1 MNERDLLQALGEG
14 PNSGD
19 ALARRFGLTRAA
31 VWKRVEALRAAG
43 VPIHAEAGRG
53 YQLAQPVDLLEGAA
67 ILRAMAPATAALLAG
82 IEVAWSLDST
92 NAEAL
97 RRGAPAAGTRV
108 YFAERQTAGRG
119 RRGRTWVGPLAS
131 SLLVSLSRRF
141 TGGLARLGGLSLASG
156 VAVAEALQSLGAS
169 DVALKWPND
178 LVVGPRKLGGLLVE
192 GSGEAAGAAS
202 AVVGLGLNLR
212 MPEAMGAALDQ
223 PWTDLSAQLGESP
236 SRNLIAARL
245 LDHLLPA
252 LELFDREGL
261 APFLPRYARLDALQ
275 GREVAVHLETGM
287 IHGIAQGV
295 AEDGALCVGIDGVQ
309 RRFHSGEVSV
319 RRA

>member
-43 VPIHAEAGRG
+43 VPIRAEAGRG
-53 YQLAQPVDLLEGAA
+53 YQLEQPVDLLDAAA
-67 ILRAMAPATAALLAG
+67 IRSALGPAAAKLLADVE
-82 IEVAWSLDST
+82 IAWSLDST

-97 RRGAPAAGTRV
+97 RRGAPAAGTQV
-108 YFAERQTAGRG
+108 LFAERQTAGRG

-141 TGGLARLGGLSLASG
+141 TGGLARLGGLSLAAG
-156 VAVAEALQSLGAS
+156 VGVAEALHALGAS

-178 LVVGPRKLGGLLVE
+178 LVAGQQKLGGLLVE

-223 PWTDLSAQLGESP
+223 PWTDLSAQLDELP
-236 SRNLIAARL
+236 SRNAVAACL

-261 APFLPRYARLDALQ
+261 APFLPRYARFDALQ
-275 GREVAVHLETGM
+275 GREVDVHQDTGPVQ
-287 IHGIAQGV
+287 GIAQGV
-295 AEDGALCVGIDGVQ
+295 AEDGALRVRIDGGE